1 VARKLVDT
9 VGPASS
15 QVVVQLEGGEA
26 TLRLFSSGAPGEA
39 RLRAQTGQI
48 EAQGEVH
55 INSEMRKSILV
66 GFGEMSFGNSIPEV
80 GLRGEQG
87 NVRKRVSLFYSGRVL
102 GDNMLTLS
110 YDSQRPINRTAGRD
124 RIFQLD
130 PLDRVYPLFGDS
142 STRYE
147 AAASNSKLYLR
158 VDHKRS
164 YAMFGDFETDMN
176 APLLG
181 YARKLTGVKAHLE
194 NSRGDFVTITGA
206 RPDTTFARD
215 VFPAGSLGIMQLS
228 NEEILPGSEVV
239 LLEVRD
245 RRNPEVIIS
254 RETLARSIDYNLDA
268 ANGRLFFLRYISTFD
283 RALNLTQIVVTYE
296 HRATN
301 MHSAVYTAR
310 ARKTFKGLGLKLG
323 LSAVLQ
329 READEPNF
337 FL

>member
-1 VARKLVDT
+1 ITTEQRPT
-9 VGPASS
+9 
-15 QVVVQLEGGEA
+15 
-26 TLRLFSSGAPGEA
+26 
-39 RLRAQTGQI
+39 
-48 EAQGEVH
+48 
-55 INSEMRKSILV
+55 ILV
-66 GFGEMSFGNSIPEV
+66 GFAEMSFGRGIPEV
-80 GLRGEQG
+80 SLRGEAG
-87 NVRKRVSLFYSGRVL
+87 NYRNRVSFFYNGRL
-102 GDNMLTLS
+102 PGNNILTLA
-110 YDSQRPINRTAGRD
+110 YDTQRPINRTAGRD

-206 RPDTTFARD
+206 RPDTAFARD
-215 VFPAGSLGIMQLS
+215 VFPAGTFGIMQLS
-228 NEEILPGSEVV
+228 NAELLPGSEVV

-254 RETLARSIDYNLDA
+254 S
-268 ANGRLFFLRYISTFD
+268 
-283 RALNLTQIVVTYE
+283 Q
-296 HRATN
+296 
-301 MHSAVYTAR
+301 
-310 ARKTFKGLGLKLG
+310 
-323 LSAVLQ
+323 
-329 READEPNF
+329 
-337 FL
+337 